1 MKKRMIALIPAILL
15 CISLFSV
22 PAAADTGSDMD
33 AEEKQSI
40 SAYENQPDPADTA
53 DTIEIEAAEAEETPK
68 ADEEGVRVV
77 NLESGAEKGPGFTSM
92 HKIFETPKGS
102 FELTLCGLKEEQ
114 KEAVLKALSDY
125 YVAADGAAPIKL
137 VDNAF
142 PDAEKYDSTVPGY
155 DSGHCWAGSAS
166 NILWMTGWAER
177 FNNPRTGTPFT
188 SEDDIFQYYNIR
200 FTDNGC
206 IKTDSAVDWF
216 FMGEFYLP
224 LYYSS
229 TSLNGVQETDGVR
242 KDFVSSG
249 MHEHFDVFKNPQQIE
264 QLLRCDWSR
273 DDASVFEAD
282 IGFLIGG
289 VAYRSAHS
297 VTIAGVITDPDAESF
312 QEKYKA
318 VIIIDP
324 DNDSEPEKEEGRVE
338 NPTLEYKE
346 AAKKTRPNSMTVYN
360 LEYLIDKAGN
370 PCWKIDGYGS
380 TKESEWALFFL
391 NRIPYYDESLINESI
406 ETEGTKSVVEN
417 VDLTLESP
425 FTTDRET
432 PYPDLYNVDPD
443 EVAVKS
449 FESGTPVNLNFFIA
463 NRSNKVIFNDEY
475 RKDRDLTVEW
485 KVIRD
490 ADGRVAASGKKICSG
505 EIFENSE
512 IGFLINLN
520 EKSGT
525 YTAWEPGTYTA
536 LLNLNTDRAITEAY
550 YLNNVQKE
558 VQFTVT
564 GQSDISKGEISLSQ
578 KEYTYNGKT
587 KTPSVTVTVNGQT
600 LVKEQD
606 YTVSYPKGRINA
618 GKYTVTVNGKGSYKG
633 SATAT
638 FVINRQQIT
647 PEVTL
652 SKTSYVYNGKVKK
665 PAVTVKYK
673 NKKLAESD
681 YTVTYAKGRK
691 YPGSYKVTVTMKGSY
706 KGNASKTFKIVPEGT
721 SLKSLTAK
729 KNAVTVKWKKQSVQV
744 TGYQIAYSTSPTFAS
759 GIKYLKITDAKKTSG
774 SIKGLKSK
782 KRYYVKIRTYKIVN
796 GKNYYSGWSGKKS
809 VVVR

>member
-1 MKKRMIALIPAILL
+1 MTKKRTIALIPAIVL

-22 PAAADTGSDMD
+22 PAAAGTGSLSG
-33 AEEKQSI
+33 AEEKKII
-40 SAYENQPDPADTA
+40 SAYEDPMNPADTA
-53 DTIEIEAAEAEETPK
+53 EAESAEEEAPE

-77 NLESGAEKGPGFTSM
+77 MLESGAEKGPGFTSV
-92 HKIFETPKGS
+92 HKVFETPKGS
-102 FELTLCGLKEEQ
+102 FDLTLCGLKEEQ

-125 YVAADGAAPIKL
+125 YVPDGGTPVKL

-142 PDAEKYDSTVPGY
+142 PDAEKYDSTDRGIGY

-177 FNNPRTGTPFT
+177 FNNPRTGMPFT
-188 SEDDIFQYYNIR
+188 SEDDIFQYYNTR

-229 TSLNGVQETDGVR
+229 TSLAEVKDTDGVK

-249 MHEHFDVFKNPQQIE
+249 MQEHFDVFKNPQQIE

-273 DDASVFEAD
+273 DDASAFEAD
-282 IGFLIGG
+282 IGFMIGG

-297 VTIAGVITDPDAESF
+297 VTIAGVITDPNAERF

-324 DNDSEPEKEEGRVE
+324 DNDSDPEKEEGRVE
-338 NPTLEYKE
+338 DPTLEYKE
-346 AAKKTRPNSMTVYN
+346 AAKKARPNSMTVYN

-380 TKESEWALFFL
+380 TKKDEWALFFL
-391 NRIPYYDESLINESI
+391 NRVPYYDESLINESI
-406 ETEGTKSVVEN
+406 ETEGTKSVIEN
-417 VDLTLESP
+417 VDLTMESP
-425 FTTDRET
+425 FTTDREEAF
-432 PYPDLYNVDPD
+432 PDLYNLEPD

-449 FESGTPVNLNFFIA
+449 FTSGDPVNLNFFIA

-490 ADGRVAASGKKICSG
+490 ADGQVAASGKMICSG
-505 EIFENSE
+505 DIYENSE
-512 IGFLINLN
+512 TGFLIRLN
-520 EKSGT
+520 EKNGA

-536 LLNLNTDRAITEAY
+536 LLDLNADRAITEAY

-558 VQFTVT
+558 VHFTVT
-564 GQSDISKGEISLSQ
+564 GQKDISKGKISLS
-578 KEYTYNGKT
+578 KTKYTCDGKT
-587 KTPSVTVTVNGQT
+587 KTPSVTVTIDGKT
-600 LVKEQD
+600 LVKDQD
-606 YTVSYPKGRINA
+606 YTV
-618 GKYTVTVNGKGSYKG
+618 V
-633 SATAT
+633 
-638 FVINRQQIT
+638 
-647 PEVTL
+647 
-652 SKTSYVYNGKVKK
+652 
-665 PAVTVKYK
+665 
-673 NKKLAESD
+673 
-681 YTVTYAKGRK
+681 YAKGRK
-691 YPGSYKVTVTMKGSY
+691 YPGSYKVTVTMKGGY
-706 KGNASKTFKIVPEGT
+706 KGTATKTFKIVPKGT
-721 SLKSLTAK
+721 SLESLTVK

-744 TGYQIAYSTSPTFAS
+744 TGYQIAYSTSPAFAS
-759 GIKYLKITDAKKTSG
+759 GNKYVRIKDAKKTSRI
-774 SIKGLKSK
+774 IKELKSK
-782 KRYYVKIRTYKIVN
+782 KRYYIKVRTYKTVD
-796 GKNYYSGWSGKKS
+796 GKYYYSGWSSKKS
-809 VVVR
+809 AVVS